1 MTIETENTYLNKK
14 VNRIY
19 EKMINGE
26 MVYCI
31 EHTPTGI
38 CTIFDYDE
46 SALKRVLEE
55 SKKRV
60 KQLTP
65 HSFKKGDGR
74 QLEYGKSRHGYC
86 ATSLATVLY
95 SHYKGIPLDELIGGG
110 GQIRHYSDLDL
121 PDNYEDC
128 RSKSLY
134 STKDIVMETDSRKIT
149 LLDNGK
155 YIRLDLKPYGV
166 TEYLSNTPGMLELIG
181 KPNNMSFFVNK
192 GGRTQVK
199 IYHPVCDDG
208 RDPYLNTVAYACYFM
223 GVNESNFT
231 NQLPDVRRVLKAKG
245 VDIDHLNSDI
255 HNNCA
260 WNLSVMPS
268 GSNSSK
274 RDYVGRIKP
283 PYFLYAAVTESGEYK
298 IRFGYQNFAGMGQ
311 EFYIICPDES
321 VLRHFLRNVMDID
334 KAPCFLRRFQIP
346 KLIWGLNKKA
356 PYAALNFERAAK
368 EAERLLSMDESKFI
382 LWNNTGFIGVRSK
395 RG

>member
-1 MTIETENTYLNKK
+1 MTIEMENNYLNKK

-19 EKMINGE
+19 EKMIDGE
-26 MVYCI
+26 LVYCI

-38 CTIFDYDE
+38 CAIFDHDE
-46 SALKRVLEE
+46 NALKRVLEE
-55 SKKRV
+55 SQKRV

-128 RSKSLY
+128 RSMSLY
-134 STKDIVMETDSRKIT
+134 STKDIVMETDARKIT
-149 LLDNGK
+149 LLDGGK
-155 YIRLDLKPYGV
+155 YIRLDLKAYGV
-166 TEYLSNTPGMLELIG
+166 TEYLSNTPGLLELIG
-181 KPNNMSFFVNK
+181 KPNNVGFFVNES
-192 GGRTQVK
+192 GRTQVK
-199 IYHPVCDDG
+199 IYHPIHKG
-208 RDPYLNTVAYACYFM
+208 GKQPYLNLLAYACYYM
-223 GVNESNFT
+223 GVNENNFA
-231 NQLPDVRRVLKAKG
+231 NRLPEIGQSLEDKNT
-245 VDIDHLNSDI
+245 DIDHLNSDI

-268 GSNSSK
+268 SGNSSK
-274 RDYVGRIKP
+274 RDYTGRIKP
-283 PYFLYAAVTESGEYK
+283 PYFLYMAATESGEYR
-298 IRFGYQNFAGMGQ
+298 IRFGYRNFAGMGQ
-311 EFYIICPDES
+311 EFHILCPDDNT
-321 VLRHFLRNVMDID
+321 LRHFLHVVMDID
-334 KAPCFLRRFQIP
+334 KSPSLLRRFQTP
-346 KLIWGLNKKA
+346 RLIWGLDKKA

-368 EAERLLSMDESKFI
+368 EAERLLSMDESKFTV
-382 LWNNTGFIGVRSK
+382 WNNTGFIGVRSK